1 MGRRRALL
9 LAALIEAGDA
19 GVSGRTLAQ
28 LVGPRFSEYVA
39 RLRRAG
45 VEIQA
50 VPASGSR
57 AAEWRYRLAGPLPPA
72 LAADPALPSLSTGTK
87 LSARSAYNFIRP
99 RLQRPTLEGLAE
111 IAELVRAQPE
121 LLTSRYVR
129 HNLAGKTRALDEI
142 GAACGLAP
150 PADAEAGRG

>member
-1 MGRRRALL
+1 VGQRRALL

-28 LVGPRFSEYVA
+28 LVGPRFSEYVS
-39 RLRRAG
+39 RVRRSG
-45 VEIQA
+45 VEIEA
-50 VPASGSR
+50 VPVSGSR

-72 LAADPALPSLSTGTK
+72 LAANPALPSLPSTAK
-87 LSARSAYNFIRP
+87 LSARAAYNFIRP

-121 LLTSRYVR
+121 LLRSRYLR

-142 GAACGLAP
+142 AAACGITP
-150 PADAEAGRG
+150 PSEAEGERG

>member
-1 MGRRRALL
+1 VGQRRALL

-28 LVGPRFSEYVA
+28 LVGPRFGEYVA

-45 VEIQA
+45 AEIQA
-50 VPASGSR
+50 ASGTR

-72 LAADPALPSLSTGTK
+72 LAADPSLPALSIGAK
-87 LSARSAYNFIRP
+87 WSARAAYNFIRP

-111 IAELVRAQPE
+111 VAELVRAQPE
-121 LLTSRYVR
+121 LLASRYVR

-142 GAACGLAP
+142 AAACGIAP
-150 PADAEAGRG
+150 PEDAEGGHG